1 LERLIVA
8 EKIENTE
15 SRRTYFLAAFL
26 APLIWGFMSIPVR
39 WVRDWSADDIL
50 NYRILSGLLILWGY
64 ILVFR
69 RKALKQDL
77 HHFRELEARGKRNAV
92 GLTLFA
98 SICIFGNWYTYIY
111 AINNI
116 SVQSAAFGY
125 MICPLITTF
134 AAFIILKEQ
143 LSVIKWIALALAL
156 ISVGLLASGSLIDGL
171 WSLGIASLYAFY
183 LISQRVL
190 QGFDKLN
197 VLAVQLAICSLF
209 IIPILFIQGH
219 PLPHGTTF
227 WTSIILIAVVFT
239 IIPLFLSMYALS
251 KISSSTTGVLLYVNP
266 IIAFL
271 LAIFFF
277 KEEVDPHKYMAYGIL
292 IVAIMLFNSTTLR
305 SMIRR

>member
-1 LERLIVA
+1 MA

-15 SRRTYFLAAFL
+15 SRRTYFFAAFL

-39 WVRDWSADDIL
+39 WVKGWPADDIL
-50 NYRILSGLLILWGY
+50 NYRILTGLLILWSY
-64 ILVFR
+64 IVLFR
-69 RKALKQDL
+69 RTALSKDIR
-77 HHFRELEARGKRNAV
+77 HFRALAIQGKRNAI
-92 GLTLFA
+92 GLTVFA

-134 AAFIILKEQ
+134 AAFILLKEQ
-143 LSVIKWIALALAL
+143 LSVIKWVALALAL
-156 ISVGLLASGSLIDGL
+156 LSVCLLATGSLIDGL

-219 PLPHGTTF
+219 ALPQGTTF

-271 LAIFFF
+271 LAIFYF
-277 KEEVDPHKYMAYGIL
+277 KEEIDPHKYIAYGIL
-292 IVAIMLFNSTTLR
+292 IVAIVLFNSSTLR
-305 SMIRR
+305 KLLHR